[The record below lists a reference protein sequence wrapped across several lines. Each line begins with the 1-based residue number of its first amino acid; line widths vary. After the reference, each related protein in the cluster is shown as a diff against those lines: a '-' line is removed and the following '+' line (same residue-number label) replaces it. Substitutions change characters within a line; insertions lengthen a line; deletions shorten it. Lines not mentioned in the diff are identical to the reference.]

1 MCPEV
6 TQFALSFTFG
16 LQTLG
21 MAHSKAFLG
30 MFCPA
35 KDLVPG
41 YGMGVRKASRLT
53 DKALKA
59 RSDDVGSRQ
68 KKQHVQTKERE
79 AYVIANKEGRS
90 QPASQPKA
98 LNAQAGRSCW
108 PLATEIRFIPLILD
122 PC

>member
-1 MCPEV
+1 
-6 TQFALSFTFG
+6 
-16 LQTLG
+16 
-21 MAHSKAFLG
+21 
-30 MFCPA
+30 
-35 KDLVPG
+35 
-41 YGMGVRKASRLT
+41 MGWESERLPRLT
-53 DKALKA
+53 DEALKA
-59 RSDDVGSRQ
+59 RSNDVGSRQ